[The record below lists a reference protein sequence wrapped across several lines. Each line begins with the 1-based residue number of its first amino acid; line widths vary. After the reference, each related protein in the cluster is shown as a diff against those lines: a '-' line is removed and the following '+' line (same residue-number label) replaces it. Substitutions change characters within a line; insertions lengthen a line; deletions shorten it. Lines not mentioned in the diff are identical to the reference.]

1 MEAKSSNSSNNPT
14 EIKSATFSMKNFGG
28 LFNAHWLT
36 GNLNFVL
43 FLSFL
48 AIIYIANGHMS
59 DKTIRN
65 INKTKQELKQLQ
77 FEYKTLKSEVM
88 FKSEEA
94 QVLQASA
101 PLGLKVSSEIP
112 QRLQLQVSSNPKKEQ

>member
-1 MEAKSSNSSNNPT
+1 MEVTSSNTTPT
-14 EIKSATFSMKNFGG
+14 NEKKGSFFSMKIFGG
-28 LFNAHWLT
+28 LLNAQWLT

-88 FKSEEA
+88 FRSEEA

-112 QRLQLQVSSNPKKEQ
+112 QRLQLQVLPNSKGE

>member
-1 MEAKSSNSSNNPT
+1 MEVTSSNTTPT
-14 EIKSATFSMKNFGG
+14 NEKKGSFFSMKSFGG
-28 LFNAHWLT
+28 LLNAQWLI

-88 FKSEEA
+88 FRSEEA

-112 QRLQLQVSSNPKKEQ
+112 QRLQLQVLPNSKGE

>member
-1 MEAKSSNSSNNPT
+1 MEATSSNTIPTNEKKSSS
-14 EIKSATFSMKNFGG
+14 FSMKNFGS
-28 LFNAHWLT
+28 LFNAQWLT

-43 FLSFL
+43 FLSLL

-88 FKSEEA
+88 FRSEEA

-112 QRLQLQVSSNPKKEQ
+112 QRLQLQVLPTSKDE

>member
-1 MEAKSSNSSNNPT
+1 MEVTSSNTTPTNEKKVSSFS
-14 EIKSATFSMKNFGG
+14 IKNLGG
-28 LFNAHWLT
+28 VFNAQWLT

-112 QRLQLQVSSNPKKEQ
+112 QRLQLQVLPTSKSE

>member
-1 MEAKSSNSSNNPT
+1 MNAKKGSF
-14 EIKSATFSMKNFGG
+14 FSMKIFGG
-28 LFNAHWLT
+28 LLNAQWLT

-65 INKTKQELKQLQ
+65 INKTKQELKQL
-77 FEYKTLKSEVM
+77 
-88 FKSEEA
+88 
-94 QVLQASA
+94 
-101 PLGLKVSSEIP
+101 
-112 QRLQLQVSSNPKKEQ
+112 EQ

>member
-1 MEAKSSNSSNNPT
+1 MEVTSSNTTPTNEKKVSSFS
-14 EIKSATFSMKNFGG
+14 IKNLGG
-28 LFNAHWLT
+28 VFNAQWLT

-88 FKSEEA
+88 FRSEEA

-112 QRLQLQVSSNPKKEQ
+112 QRLQLQVLPNSKGE

>member
-1 MEAKSSNSSNNPT
+1 MEATSSNTTPTNEKKVSS
-14 EIKSATFSMKNFGG
+14 FSIKNFGG
-28 LFNAHWLT
+28 LFNAQWLT
-36 GNLNFVL
+36 GNMNFVL

-112 QRLQLQVSSNPKKEQ
+112 QRLQLQVLPTSKSE

>member
-1 MEAKSSNSSNNPT
+1 MNQPLTNQTNNTT
-14 EIKSATFSMKNFGG
+14 EPKSATTIIKNIGG
-28 LFNAHWLT
+28 FLSVQWLT
-36 GNLNFVL
+36 QNLNFIL
-43 FLSFL
+43 FLSLL

-77 FEYKTLKSEVM
+77 FEYKTLKSEIM

-94 QVLQASA
+94 QVLQAAS
-101 PLGLKVSSEIP
+101 PLGLKVSTEIP
-112 QRLQLQVSSNPKKEQ
+112 QRLQLQVSSVKKENN